1 MPNQYNLVG
10 DGLLTSLRQRGA
22 DGDTCRLSLRLKE
35 QKIKYL
41 VIDPNI
47 GSVVM
52 GGGNASLFDRFLAKI
67 DPTTNKIIADGAMTM
82 LSRMIRDGYLT
93 LLYTNNLAAKY
104 AYSLSDAE
112 MSLTIQSLP
121 DTNVR
126 MRLEK
131 QFQSDPLLLR
141 AKMAILRF
149 FPQESNDYMAFVAYV
164 FQQRLADPQAGI
176 ADLADAVG
184 KQIRLTELS
193 TVIREMQQ

>member
-1 MPNQYNLVG
+1 
-10 DGLLTSLRQRGA
+10 
-22 DGDTCRLSLRLKE
+22 
-35 QKIKYL
+35 
-41 VIDPNI
+41 
-47 GSVVM
+47 M